1 VVEKGMEMVRDEK
14 NNLKKADSWNPY
26 GWIEEGLK
34 KRRSN
39 FSNIIC
45 FETKDPQRY
54 EQLLEYLPQC
64 EYRKDSTFFSYD
76 PWNGLMKGKFDPR
89 SGKLKCD
96 PYRRDVGGGY
106 AAVPEEVKSL
116 VEALREM
123 DRFLKSYKTT
133 FLIRNIEGRA
143 DQEKVVLGDAFKD
156 WALDKHI
163 MEKGS
168 LIVLCTTDLS
178 SILDESTSSLIAFI
192 TPPLSTE
199 DERREIIRDLERKL
213 ELRNKKEDQESL
225 VLATSGLNLHQVRC
239 VLLESYNKYKTF
251 RRQEIKKLKAEF
263 IRRTD
268 LVEVREP
275 EDIICQGCGHE
286 NLPSDKMQ
294 CERCG
299 RPLEQ
304 RRGFASIGGYQKVKD
319 FAKNHIL
326 KALENPQGFNKP
338 PRGILLF
345 GPPGTGK
352 STFAS
357 ALAEVAHVPFIN
369 LRTENLY
376 SPWLGVSGQRFRDA
390 IRLVEQMSPAI
401 CFIDE
406 IDRFGMRTSGELGS
420 GGGGEET
427 RRVFNQVLE
436 WLGDKQRKAII
447 VGATNRPQDLDEAFK
462 RPGRI
467 DYKIPF
473 LYPDKEA
480 RKEIIKVHL
489 GDIKCQLNTD
499 LNDLLEELSQKT
511 LCFTGAEIEQ
521 LILRAKRRAVKEERY
536 NFLTDEDFKHALN
549 SFRINWANRLYD
561 LSKYI
566 EQAKEECDDQ
576 ELLQELLPE
585 ELEEFLKAALNRLEE
600 KGEQG
605 FSLEGLPLF

>member
-76 PWNGLMKGKFDPR
+76 PWNGLMKGKLDPR
-89 SGKLKCD
+89 SGKLKFD

-123 DRFLKSYKTT
+123 DRFLKSHKTT

-168 LIVLCTTDLS
+168 LIVLYTNDLS
-178 SILDESTSSLIAFI
+178 SILDESTSSLIASI

-199 DERREIIRDLERKL
+199 DERREIIQDLERKL
-213 ELRNKKEDQESL
+213 ELRNKKEDRESL

-299 RPLEQ
+299 RPLER

-326 KALENPQGFNKP
+326 KALENPQDFNKP

-376 SPWLGVSGQRFRDA
+376 APWLGVSGQRFRDA

-489 GDIKCQLNTD
+489 GDIKCQLKTD

-585 ELEEFLKAALNRLEE
+585 ELEEFLKAALNRLEG